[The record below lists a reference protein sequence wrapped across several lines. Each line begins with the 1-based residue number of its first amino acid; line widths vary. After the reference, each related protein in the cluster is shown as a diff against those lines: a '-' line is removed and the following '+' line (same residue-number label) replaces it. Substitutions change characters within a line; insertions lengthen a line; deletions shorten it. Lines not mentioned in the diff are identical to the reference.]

1 MTVMPSQ
8 EPQPAGTSAALR
20 AGPVIEWLVR
30 AAREVTDVV
39 GFLATICEHIVA
51 AGIPLERSSIHMRL
65 LHPEIRGYTLLWRH
79 GRGAE
84 ITPRYHGV
92 ENLPTYTNSPIY
104 WIYGGAER
112 FRRRLES
119 PDVMLDFAVLAELK
133 AEAFTDYVAQ
143 RLPFTDGSNH
153 GVTWATLRPGGFSD
167 EDLAFLDALVPHIG
181 VIFEARATHYVA
193 ETLLSVYLGAD
204 AGKRVLSGQITRG
217 SGQVIEA
224 AILFAD
230 MRGFTEISEHLRGDE
245 VIELLNQ
252 YFEAVIAPVE
262 DHSGQVLKLIGDG
275 MLAIFPLQAGGARPA
290 CLAAYSAAKA
300 AFANITEM
308 NRRRRGEGK
317 LTVRIGITFHIGP
330 VIYGNIGGASRLDF
344 TVIGPA
350 VNLVSRLQR
359 LCRDFG
365 KGMLMSAEFAAEVG
379 LPVVSLGHH
388 ALRGMRE
395 PPEVFALPLAEDPY
409 HDLAPPR

>member
-1 MTVMPSQ
+1 S
-8 EPQPAGTSAALR
+8 EP
-20 AGPVIEWLVR
+20 
-30 AAREVTDVV
+30 
-39 GFLATICEHIVA
+39 
-51 AGIPLERSSIHMRL
+51 
-65 LHPEIRGYTLLWRH
+65 
-79 GRGAE
+79 
-84 ITPRYHGV
+84 
-92 ENLPTYTNSPIY
+92 
-104 WIYGGAER
+104 
-112 FRRRLES
+112 
-119 PDVMLDFAVLAELK
+119 
-133 AEAFTDYVAQ
+133 
-143 RLPFTDGSNH
+143 
-153 GVTWATLRPGGFSD
+153 
-167 EDLAFLDALVPHIG
+167 DLAFFDALVPHLG
-181 VIFEARATHYVA
+181 VIFEARAMHYVA

-204 AGKRVLSGQITRG
+204 AGKRVLSGQVTRG

-230 MRGFTEISEHLRGDE
+230 MRAFTEISEHLRGDE

-275 MLAIFPLQAGGARPA
+275 MLAIFPLHAGGARPA

-300 AFANITEM
+300 AFANVEEM
-308 NRRRRGEGK
+308 NRRRRAEGK
-317 LTVRIGITFHIGP
+317 LRIRIGITFHLGP

-359 LCRDFG
+359 LCRNFA
-365 KGMLMSAEFAAEVG
+365 KGMLLSAEFAAEVG

-395 PPEVFALPLAEDPY
+395 PPEVFALPPAEDPY
-409 HDLAPPR
+409 AEGAPA

>member
-1 MTVMPSQ
+1 MTISGDL
-8 EPQPAGTSAALR
+8 EPGPAAETAALR
-20 AGPVIEWLVR
+20 AAPVADWLVG
-30 AAREVTDVV
+30 AARESRDV
-39 GFLATICEHIVA
+39 LALFAAICERIVT
-51 AGIPLERSSIHMRL
+51 AGVALERSTVHMRM
-65 LHPEIRGYTLLWRH
+65 LHPEIRGYTLLWRT
-79 GRGAE
+79 GKGAE
-84 ITPRYHGV
+84 LTPRYHGI

-112 FRRRLES
+112 FRRHLES

-153 GVTWATLRPGGFSD
+153 GVTWATRRAGGFGD
-167 EDLAFLDALVPHIG
+167 DDLAFFDALVPHLG
-181 VIFEARATHYVA
+181 VIFEARAMRHVA

-204 AGKRVLSGQITRG
+204 AGARVLNGQVTRG

-230 MRGFTEISEHLRGDE
+230 MRGFTEISETLRGDQ
-245 VIELLNQ
+245 VIQLLNE

-262 DHSGQVLKLIGDG
+262 DHAGQVLKLIGDG
-275 MLAIFPLQAGGARPA
+275 MLAIFPLHAGGARPA

-300 AFANITEM
+300 AFANLAEV
-308 NRRRRGEGK
+308 NRRRRAAGDIA
-317 LTVRIGITFHIGP
+317 VRIGITFHLGT
-330 VIYGNIGGASRLDF
+330 VIYGNIGSASRLDF

-359 LCRDFG
+359 LCRNFG
-365 KGMLMSAEFAAEVG
+365 KGMLLSAEFAAQAG
-379 LPVVSLGHH
+379 IPVVSLGHH

-409 HDLAPPR
+409 FEAKP

>member
-1 MTVMPSQ
+1 V
-8 EPQPAGTSAALR
+8 G
-20 AGPVIEWLVR
+20 
-30 AAREVTDVV
+30 AARETPGVLDLFAAV
-39 GFLATICEHIVA
+39 CERVVA
-51 AGIPLERSSIHMRL
+51 AGIRLERSTVHMRM
-65 LHPEIRGYTLLWRH
+65 LHPEIRGYTLLWRA
-79 GRGAE
+79 GKGAE
-84 ITPRYHGV
+84 VTPRYHGV

-112 FRRRLES
+112 FRRHLES

-153 GVTWATLRPGGFSD
+153 GITWATLRTGGFTD
-167 EDLAFLDALVPHIG
+167 EDLAFFDALAPHLG
-181 VIFEARATHYVA
+181 VIFEARAMHHIA
-193 ETLLSVYLGAD
+193 ETLLSVYLGPD
-204 AGKRVLSGQITRG
+204 AGARVLNGEVTRG

-230 MRGFTEISEHLRGDE
+230 MRGFTEISETLRGDQ
-245 VIELLNQ
+245 VIRLLNE

-275 MLAIFPLQAGGARPA
+275 MLAIFPLHSGGARPA

-300 AFANITEM
+300 AFANLAEM
-308 NRRRRGEGK
+308 NRRRRAEGEI
-317 LTVRIGITFHIGP
+317 TARIGITFHLGP

-359 LCRDFG
+359 LCRNFG
-365 KGMLMSAEFAAEVG
+365 KGMLLSAEFAAEAG
-379 LPVVSLGHH
+379 IPVVSLGHH

-409 HDLAPPR
+409 FEAEQAPKN